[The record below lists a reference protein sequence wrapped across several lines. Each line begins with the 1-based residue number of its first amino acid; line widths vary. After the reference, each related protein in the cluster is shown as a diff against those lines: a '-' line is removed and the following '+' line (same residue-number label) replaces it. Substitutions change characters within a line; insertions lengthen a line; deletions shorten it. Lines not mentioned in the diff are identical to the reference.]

1 METSDIPGV
10 DSSLPSAARI
20 YDYTLGGTR
29 NFEADRRAAEHM
41 FSLLPSTRKWVKML
55 RQSLWQFASRLAGEG
70 FTRFVDF
77 GSGLPTGDHVH
88 AAAPGARVVYSD
100 KDPATVAHARALLQ
114 GNPDV
119 LYLEADLRDPK
130 ALLESAEVRDFLGG
144 DRRTAFGANAVAVFL
159 SEEEIRRFCRD
170 LFDWAAPGSRLFMT
184 FETKDP
190 ALTTPRWEQF
200 EGMFH
205 GLGEPFRLCALS
217 EYLDMCQ
224 PWTVDAAGPVP
235 LEKFLGYPPGTI
247 TEEDREGIGLEFYAV
262 TLEKR

>member
-1 METSDIPGV
+1 MATNDIPGL
-10 DSSLPSAARI
+10 DPSTPSAARI

-41 FSLLPSTRKWVKML
+41 FSLLPSTRKWVRML
-55 RQSLWQFASRLAGEG
+55 RESLRQFASSLAGEG

-77 GSGLPTGDHVH
+77 GSGLPTSDHVH
-88 AAAPGARVVYSD
+88 GAAPGARVLYSD
-100 KDPATVAHARALLQ
+100 KDPATVAHARALLE

-119 LYLEADLRDPK
+119 LYLEADLRSAK
-130 ALLESAEVRDFLGG
+130 ALLESAQAREFLGE
-144 DRRTAFGANAVAVFL
+144 DRKTALGANAVAVFL

-170 LFDWAAPGSRLFMT
+170 LHGWAAPGSKLFMT

-190 ALTTPRWEQF
+190 SRTTPRWDQF

-205 GLGEPFRLCALS
+205 HLGEPFRLCAID
-217 EYLDMCQ
+217 EYLDMCR

-235 LEKFLGYPPGTI
+235 LEKFLGYPAGTI

-262 TLEKR
+262 ILEKK